1 MTSSSSRQ
9 KKAYEQH
16 YSYDLIENDSI
27 VFCTLQGYI
36 TEGFLTEL
44 MSQHKK
50 RLDKLRAQGKPALLI
65 TDITKVTGIN
75 SKARRAIGLFRHFDV
90 DRSAVVGATPIM
102 TLLTKYVIRLT
113 GTSHQHHIFRTK
125 RGAIDWLKA
134 KATPPRIVL
143 ARVFASITMVAG
155 VATLVGWAFNIRFL
169 QTLGY
174 STSSVDPLTSINL
187 IIIGIALAL
196 LALRKKVFARHIVRI
211 CAVWIILF
219 GIIGLA
225 SNWLDISILKS
236 LRLPEP
242 TISNNLRFLALFL
255 LVGLLLWQATYP
267 LTHKWPS
274 RLFRFTMIPTVLS
287 TLVFIGA
294 NTFGIIPIYSM
305 GVLLIFLMIEI
316 SLVLITFRK
325 PGRFPVA
332 RFIVLRY
339 WQGIV
344 AFLVVFSLTIVV
356 WHVYRTDQEQTTLKQ
371 ASRTIES
378 QATSTYAVLYEYRA
392 FFNASEFVTKE
403 EFQHYSAE
411 SDTHENFDIMDILF
425 IDTTPTSEYSLQ
437 YTSRPENEAVP
448 KSLDFATNPQ
458 IRQLLN
464 NARDSGTLESGRL
477 EVVMPGDAKSKVITL
492 TALAVYSSGL
502 GVPDTA
508 AERAAKLKGFIVAD
522 FDIQTFVQRIFDAN
536 PVKSGVALT
545 VTDRESGDVL
555 YRSPYASHIANDTRT
570 LDILSVWVADM
581 PWTVSILKNNFGN
594 GTPWGGSN
602 TILTVGGLIGVIMGV
617 IVMWA
622 VRRRYH
628 IQQLVN
634 AVSVDI
640 QQERDHAISL
650 AQKNDAILAS
660 VGDGLVVT
668 DREERVVRTNERFTE
683 LTGWRQEDLLGRKLS
698 SVIAIVDAQ
707 GEKVPHSRRPIYQVL
722 HSDSQTPK
730 TTSLKDSLRYI
741 SRDGTEFPA
750 GITVAPIIID
760 DKVVGAIETVRD
772 ITKELEIDRAK
783 TEFVSLAAH
792 QLRSPLT
799 ATKWY
804 LELLMA
810 SETGKLSTK
819 QRQYTQGAHKA
830 TNRTIQL
837 VNALLNV
844 SRVEVGSAAVDPQP
858 TDLRVFVQGII
869 DEHLPQVSEHK
880 LRVTEQ
886 FDQQLPK
893 VNVDPRLMQIIVT
906 NLLSNAIKYTPKRGS
921 ITVTLRKQPH
931 GILLAITDTGYGIS
945 QSQQNMIFTKLF
957 RADNIKTK
965 STEGTGLGLYLVKSI
980 IDYTGCRIWFD
991 STENVG
997 STFYVLI
1004 PNKGMSKRQGT
1015 TTAVNVDE

>member
-1 MTSSSSRQ
+1 MTSSSPRQ
-9 KKAYEQH
+9 TKKVYDQH
-16 YSYDLIENDSI
+16 YSYNLIENGSI

-36 TEGFLTEL
+36 TEEFLSEL

-50 RLDKLRAQGKPALLI
+50 RLDKLRAEGKPALLI
-65 TDITKVTGIN
+65 TDITNVTGIS
-75 SKARRAIGLFRHFDV
+75 SKARRAISLFRHFDV
-90 DRSAVVGATPIM
+90 DRSAVIGATPIM
-102 TLLTKYVIRLT
+102 TLLTRYVIRLT
-113 GTSHQHHIFRTK
+113 GTSRQHHMFRTK
-125 RGAIDWLKA
+125 RGAINWLKA
-134 KATPPRIVL
+134 KTTPPRIAAARIFVSIIAAAGL
-143 ARVFASITMVAG
+143 AMLA
-155 VATLVGWAFNIRFL
+155 GWAFDIRLL
-169 QTLGY
+169 QTLAY
-174 STSSVDPLTSINL
+174 SANPVDPIASINL
-187 IIIGIALAL
+187 IVISIALTIL
-196 LALRKKVFARHIVRI
+196 VLRKKTLVRHLLIRA
-211 CAVWIILF
+211 CAVWLILF
-219 GIIGLA
+219 ALVGLA
-225 SNWLDISILKS
+225 YNWLDAPILGS

-242 TISNNLRFLALFL
+242 TFSNNTRFLALFL

-267 LTHKWPS
+267 LKRKWPS
-274 RLFRFTMIPTVLS
+274 RLFRFTMIPTVIS

-294 NTFGIIPIYSM
+294 NAFGVTPIYGM
-305 GVLLIFLMIEI
+305 GVLLIFLMVEI

-332 RFIVLRY
+332 RFIVFHY

-344 AFLVVFSLTIVV
+344 AFLIIFSLAIAV
-356 WHVYRTDQEQTTLKQ
+356 WHTYRTDQEQATLER
-371 ASRTIES
+371 AS
-378 QATSTYAVLYEYRA
+378 QAIKTQTTSNFAVLHEYRA
-392 FFNASEFVTKE
+392 FFNASELVTEE
-403 EFQHYSAE
+403 EFQYYSAE
-411 SDTHENFDIMDILF
+411 SGAHQNFDIMNILF
-425 IDTTPTSEYSLQ
+425 IDATPTNEYIPLYS
-437 YTSRPENEAVP
+437 SHPEDKALFNN
-448 KSLDFATNPQ
+448 LDLVSNVKV
-458 IRQLLN
+458 RQLLDS
-464 NARDSGTLESGRL
+464 ARDSGMLESEYISTAQGGS
-477 EVVMPGDAKSKVITL
+477 EAVNL
-492 TALAVYSSGL
+492 TALAVYSPAL
-502 GVPDTA
+502 EIPNTM
-508 AERAAKLKGFIVAD
+508 AERATQLQGFIVAD
-522 FDIQTFVQRIFDAN
+522 LNTQIFMQRLFN
-536 PVKSGVALT
+536 SSPVESGVALT
-545 VTDRESGDVL
+545 VTDHVSGDVL
-555 YRSPYASHIANDTRT
+555 YRSPYVSQTENNSHI
-570 LDILSVWVADM
+570 LDVQ
-581 PWTVSILKNNFGN
+581 TVSVAGMSWDISILRNNFGN
-594 GTPWGGSN
+594 GAPWGGSN
-602 TILTVGGLIGVIMGV
+602 TILTVGGLIGVVTGV
-617 IVMWA
+617 IVVWA

-634 AVSVDI
+634 AVGVDI

-650 AQKNDAILAS
+650 AQKNDAIIAS

-668 DREERVVRTNERFTE
+668 DHEERVVRTNERFTE

-707 GEKVPHSRRPIYQVL
+707 GEKVPHSRRPIYHVL

-730 TTSLKDSLRYI
+730 TTSIKDNLRYVC
-741 SRDGTEFPA
+741 RDGTEFPA
-750 GITVAPIIID
+750 GITVAPIIIEGR
-760 DKVVGAIETVRD
+760 VTGVIETVRD

-804 LELLMA
+804 LELLMTP
-810 SETGKLSTK
+810 ETGELSTK
-819 QRQYTQGAHKA
+819 QHQYTQGAHKA

-858 TDLRVFVQGII
+858 TDLRAFVQEVI
-869 DEHLPQVSEHK
+869 DDHLPQVSEHR

-886 FDQQLPK
+886 FDQHLPK

-957 RADNIKTK
+957 RADNIKSK

-997 STFYVLI
+997 STFYVQI

-1015 TTAVNVDE
+1015 TIAVNVDE